1 MAIRTPRELAT
12 HLRAN
17 AVNCEEAAGRQVLAD
32 GRARLL
38 ILAEQYWRLA
48 DKIDAPRARR
58 RVPSNPS
65 VSAAP
70 REVRSAEL

>member
-1 MAIRTPRELAT
+1 MAIRTPRQLAT

-17 AVNCEEAAGRQVLAD
+17 AANCEEAAGRQVLAD
-32 GRARLL
+32 DCARSL

-58 RVPSNPS
+58 HVPSKPFGLG
-65 VSAAP
+65 SAA
-70 REVRSAEL
+70 